1 MLLKFKSLIETV
13 QRNLLT
19 NAYVDMPRVYG
30 NLSTRRVLT
39 MEFMEGVKIND
50 LAALDALGIDRHA
63 VAVHLLEVYLQMIL
77 RDGVFHADPHPGNVF
92 VRADGT
98 ILLVD
103 FGMMG
108 TVATDIRS
116 GFTDLAAAVFAQDAE
131 KVVAVFR
138 DLGFLRKDA
147 ETGALVKAILPIL
160 KGAFAGGMSAGGMS
174 SAERKGLSRLDIS
187 EQAVDDLREFFYTQ
201 PFLFPE
207 NITFL
212 GKALIT
218 VLGVCAELDP
228 DLDLM
233 EELTPLVETYLGGDA
248 TQNVI
253 STILG
258 ELGKLL
264 PQLYPAV
271 LRLISIS
278 EKIANDDLVA
288 RLPKT
293 QEKRIIQNQSAQS
306 QCIVRTIIGAVLFL
320 AGTQVFLDGA
330 YITVS
335 VAAMGLGAVVMALQL
350 RVPKDERKR
359 RFRHPG
365 L

>member
-1 MLLKFKSLIETV
+1 
-13 QRNLLT
+13 
-19 NAYVDMPRVYG
+19 MPKVYW
-30 NLSTRRVLT
+30 NLSTRRILT

-63 VAVHLLEVYLQMIL
+63 VAVHLIEMYLQMVL

-92 VRADGT
+92 VRTDGT

-108 TVATDIRS
+108 TISSDMRS
-116 GFTDLAAAVFAQDAE
+116 GFTNLATAVFAQDAE
-131 KVVAVFR
+131 RVVAAFR
-138 DLGFLRKDA
+138 ELGFLRKDA
-147 ETGALVKAILPIL
+147 EAGALAKAILPIL
-160 KGAFAGGMSAGGMS
+160 KGTFAGSAS
-174 SAERKGLSRLDIS
+174 TSEKKGLSRLDIS
-187 EQAVDDLREFFYTQ
+187 EQTADDLREFFYTQ

-212 GKALIT
+212 GKAFFT
-218 VLGVCAELDP
+218 VLGVCTELDP
-228 DLDLM
+228 ELDLM
-233 EELTPLVETYLGGDA
+233 EELTPLVEAYLGADA

-264 PQLYPAV
+264 PQLYPTA
-271 LRLISIS
+271 LRLIAIS
-278 EKIANDDLVA
+278 EKVANDDLVA

-306 QCIVRTIIGAVLFL
+306 QRIVRTIIGAVLFL

-335 VAAMGLGAVVMALQL
+335 VTAMGLGAVVMALQL